1 MLVETM
7 TPPERLEEASRLWDR
22 ARLVVMHRKDE
33 VYRAGLRAKV
43 FPHFIHPLTHTN
55 KTDGEYT
62 ILEIYMDEEM
72 ARMHLTSPHVIKQ
85 MCDWSTR
92 PMLILERRIND
103 DMLIF
108 EVTPHAMKRFRERA
122 KQASAT
128 RLDIAKIMSVDIY
141 TYMSRSQNVL
151 FRNMKKMPQSVIKQA
166 QKHITPGWEVAL
178 QGSRYGLWLCESTCD
193 GCYIRV
199 KSFVD
204 SSELFGAQD
213 DIRKAGKSFYDY
225 LRLACPLSVQSEVAS
240 MDYIKAKQK
249 NIYRK

>member
-1 MLVETM
+1 M
-7 TPPERLEEASRLWDR
+7 TPSERLEEASRLWDR
-22 ARLVVMHRKDE
+22 ARLVVMHRKVE
-33 VYRAGLRAKV
+33 VYRAGLRANV
-43 FPHFIHPLTHTN
+43 FPHFMPPLTHTN

-62 ILEIYMDEEM
+62 ILEIYMDEET

-122 KQASAT
+122 EQTEAT
-128 RLDIAKIMSVDIY
+128 RLDIAKMMSVDIY

-151 FRNMKKMPQSVIKQA
+151 FRNMQKMPQSVIRQA
-166 QKHITPGWEVAL
+166 QKHIAPGWEVAL

-193 GCYIRV
+193 GRYIRV

-213 DIRKAGKSFYDY
+213 DIRKAGKSFFDY
-225 LRLACPLSVQSEVAS
+225 LRLACPLSVQSEVADR
-240 MDYIKAKQK
+240 DYIKAKQK
-249 NIYRK
+249 NIYIK